1 MNETNISLRRLNPI
15 PPKTLVISA
24 EISDDIDQQKAA
36 NKAKK

>member
-15 PPKTLVISA
+15 PPKTLVMSV

>member
-15 PPKTLVISA
+15 PPKTLVMSA
-24 EISDDIDQQKAA
+24 EISDDIDQQNAA